1 MSTLFEAAGMSE
13 GPRPLADR
21 LRPKSLADVVGQ
33 DHLVGP
39 EGTLR
44 RLIKSGRLPSLIL
57 WGPPGTGKTTIAR
70 LLAKEVGLELEQ
82 LSAIFSGVQDLKKA
96 FERARARRETGRGT
110 LLFIDEI
117 HRFNRAQQDSFLP
130 VMEDGTIILV
140 GATTENPSFEL
151 NAALLSRATV
161 LVLNR
166 HDEGALAKLLERAEA
181 LAGRKLPLE
190 PDAREAL
197 IAMADG

>member
-1 MSTLFEAAGMSE
+1 MTLPTDGDSRRTGLVWRTMTSLFEAAGMTE
-13 GPRPLADR
+13 GVRRPLADR
-21 LRPKSLADVVGQ
+21 LRPVRLADVVGQ

-39 EGTLR
+39 EGTLT
-44 RLIKSGRLPSLIL
+44 RLLASGRMPSLIL

-70 LLAKEVGLELEQ
+70 LLAAEVGLELEQ

-96 FERARARRETGRGT
+96 FDRARARREVGKGT

-130 VMEDGTIILV
+130 VMEDGTVTLV

-151 NAALLSRATV
+151 NAALLSRGVV
-161 LVLNR
+161 LVLHR
-166 HDEGALAKLLERAEA
+166 HDRAALDGHHAQLLE
-181 LAGRKLPLE
+181 LA
-190 PDAREAL
+190 
-197 IAMADG
+197 